1 MHTTIG
7 GNMISIRIHLLAN
20 KGKQNELRQAIEN
33 LSQRM
38 VMEVGCLGCRVFQ
51 STSNECELVLIEEW
65 DNLESV
71 QAHIA
76 SSNMS
81 ILVGAGKILTQSIR
95 VCPERDPEIQT
106 LKNIYKTRFSPKIKT
121 V

>member
-1 MHTTIG
+1 
-7 GNMISIRIHLLAN
+7 MISIRIHLLAS
-20 KGKQNELRQAIEN
+20 KGKQRELRQAVED
-33 LSQRM
+33 LSQRI
-38 VMEVGCLGCRVFQ
+38 VMEVGCLGCRVFH

-65 DNLESV
+65 ENLESI

-81 ILVGAGKILTQSIR
+81 ILAGAGKMLTESIR
-95 VCPERDPEIQT
+95 VYPERDQETQV
-106 LKNIYKTRFSPKIKT
+106 LKNIYKTRFSSELKT